1 MARPSDSEACAGWV
15 TGSQEKQLD
24 SETWCSL
31 GYGAAWTNVVVAAA
45 VAGRQNRLTRDDRKC
60 GRVVH
65 VTKAGRMVL
74 AGG

>member
-1 MARPSDSEACAGWV
+1 MARPWDSEACAGWV

-31 GYGAAWTNVVVAAA
+31 GCGGASTSVVVAA
-45 VAGRQNRLTRDDRKC
+45 VAGRRNLLTRDESKC